1 MKIINL
7 TPHAIVLRAPDGT
20 DTVVPPSGQIA
31 RVSMTET
38 ADHAVAGMPVIRR
51 EPGEV
56 TGLPPARDGAIVLV
70 SALVLAA
77 VTGRDDVY
85 APDTGATAVRDERG
99 HIVAVTR
106 LVAA

>member
-1 MKIINL
+1 MKIINC
-7 TPHAIVLRAPDGT
+7 TPHEIVLRAADGT
-20 DTVVPPSGQIA
+20 DTTVPPSGQVA
-31 RVSMTET
+31 RVAMTET
-38 ADHAVAGMPVIRR
+38 AAHAVAGMPVIRR

-56 TGLPPARDGAIVLV
+56 TCLPPAQAGTIVLV